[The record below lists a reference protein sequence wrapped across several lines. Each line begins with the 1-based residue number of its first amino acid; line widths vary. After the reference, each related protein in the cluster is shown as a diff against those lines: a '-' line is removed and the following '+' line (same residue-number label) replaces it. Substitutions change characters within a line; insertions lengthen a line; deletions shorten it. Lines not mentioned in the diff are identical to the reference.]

1 MKVCGFDFHRIFAK
15 NNQIILTMSIK
26 SYFRP
31 LFLTAAC
38 ALVASCQTRNVEWV
52 STTFENPWQAVSVE
66 ELSEE
71 PADAV
76 IEIDQNVVLGE
87 IEGFGSCF
95 NELGWASLSMLTQE
109 ERDGIFRE
117 LYTPQ
122 GANFTMGRMP
132 VGANDFSLDYYKNDY
147 RCEDNIYSK
156 SEEEIVA
163 YYTKIGEKARSLGLL
178 IPQTHGKLNGLH
190 FDDPA
195 FNEALMK
202 NMKIDILATAAIGAP
217 VCVIHTISSIYH
229 GPDAD
234 PEMMQRLNY
243 EMFTGLLPYAK
254 EKGVKIATETFGD
267 ANCAKFCCLDYFG
280 GFDAFME
287 G

>member
-132 VGANDFSLDYYKNDY
+132 VGANDFSLDYYSYAEVADDFAL
-147 RCEDNIYSK
+147 EHFSIAHD
-156 SEEEIVA
+156 EE
-163 YYTKIGEKARSLGLL
+163 TL
-178 IPQTHGKLNGLH
+178 IPFIKSALAVYPDLKLWASPWCPPSWMKTNKHYANASTLPIKKRFEQMMKNRKDRPDDVRATGGSSFGMNPAMLPDNGLAE
-190 FDDPA
+190 DKQIR
-195 FNEALMK
+195 E
-202 NMKIDILATAAIGAP
+202 G
-217 VCVIHTISSIYH
+217 
-229 GPDAD
+229 
-234 PEMMQRLNY
+234 Q
-243 EMFTGLLPYAK
+243 
-254 EKGVKIATETFGD
+254 
-267 ANCAKFCCLDYFG
+267 
-280 GFDAFME
+280 DAFILE
-287 G
+287 PQYLDTYASS